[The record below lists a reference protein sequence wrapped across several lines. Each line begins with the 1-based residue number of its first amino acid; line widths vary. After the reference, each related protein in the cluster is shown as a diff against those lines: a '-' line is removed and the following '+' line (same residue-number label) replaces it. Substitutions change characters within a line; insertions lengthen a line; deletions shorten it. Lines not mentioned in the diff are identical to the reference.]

1 MKTLI
6 ITGGTGNLGTA
17 VVRHLSTD
25 YTCVLIGLE
34 SGVDL
39 SDEASVAAAVEKVA
53 AEQGE
58 LWGLVHLV
66 GGFAMGSVEESPA
79 AVWSKMLTL
88 NLMTTVNTVRAA
100 LPHLRR
106 SRGRVVTVSAYAS
119 LSRPTGIAP
128 YVVSKSAV
136 NALVQTLAGELA
148 GTGVTVNAVL
158 PTTLDTA
165 MNRATMDPS
174 KLVPLERVAETL
186 AFLLSEAGS
195 HVNGS
200 LIPLGT

>member
-25 YTCVLIGLE
+25 YNCVLIGLE

-100 LPHLRR
+100 LPHLRQ

-119 LSRPTGIAP
+119 LSRPAGIAP

>member
-6 ITGGTGNLGTA
+6 VTGGTGNLGTA
-17 VVRHLSTD
+17 VVRHLSTE
-25 YTCVLIGLE
+25 YSCVLLGLE
-34 SGVDL
+34 NGVDL
-39 SDEASVAAAVEKVA
+39 SDEASVSAAVARVA
-53 AEQGE
+53 EEQGAI
-58 LWGLVHLV
+58 WGLVHLV
-66 GGFAMGSVEESPA
+66 GGFAMGTVEESAA

-100 LPHLRR
+100 LPHLRQ
-106 SRGRVVTVSAYAS
+106 SRGRIVTVSAYAS
-119 LSRPTGIAP
+119 LSRPAGIAP
-128 YVVSKSAV
+128 YVVSKGAV
-136 NALVQTLAGELA
+136 NTLVQTLAGELA

-186 AFLLSEAGS
+186 AFLLSESGS
-195 HVNGS
+195 HVNGT
-200 LIPLGT
+200 LIPLGA